1 MVIETGAL
9 LTLDTNCLIYY
20 FENHPTYAD
29 LLEGLY
35 NGIQKG
41 EYRAVLS
48 VLSIMEIF
56 VKPKKDR
63 NLFLEKRYKLL
74 LFNFPNM
81 EVYDINPNVADLGA
95 ALRAKYGVKT
105 PDALILATALLSNSK
120 YFVSNDTALASV
132 CVNENITP
140 LLLKDLK

>member
-1 MVIETGAL
+1 M
-9 LTLDTNCLIYY
+9 
-20 FENHPTYAD
+20 
-29 LLEGLY
+29 
-35 NGIQKG
+35 
-41 EYRAVLS
+41 LS
-48 VLSIMEIF
+48 VLSIMEIL